1 MKIGI
6 VYFLQKTFLCH
17 TNQNLH
23 VQSPFC
29 IKRLHQSQPR
39 INSYKLM
46 RPKVAKRAI
55 KQVYLISVTSPNLS
69 NITLF
74 ARLSI
79 GLVSISCNSMWQ
91 VLQTPY
97 VKTSASM
104 SRTSRVWFKTLH
116 MHISDQKKTQKYT
129 KKEKFLNFG
138 GQTQTLR
145 KHGFSQF
152 SLNIDQTLDL
162 HH

>member
-46 RPKVAKRAI
+46 RPKVTKWVI
-55 KQVYLISVTSPNLS
+55 KLAYLISVTSPNFS

-79 GLVSISCNSMWQ
+79 GLVTICFNSMWQ
-91 VLQTPY
+91 VLLTPY
-97 VKTSASM
+97 ENV
-104 SRTSRVWFKTLH
+104 RVDVTNVQSLVQNSTNAFFWPKNMKIH
-116 MHISDQKKTQKYT
+116 
-129 KKEKFLNFG
+129 KKEYFLNFG
-138 GQTQTLR
+138 GQTQTFR

-152 SLNIDQTLDL
+152 LLNVDQTQDL
-162 HH
+162 HY